1 VHGGKLFGRGGRAAL
16 AVGLAASLMV
26 VFAALAGIGL
36 AGSSLSASQYQYG
49 GQYGKKVAVCHKGK
63 KTLSVSVNAWP
74 AHKAHGDTLGTC
86 SQARAKKAKKADKS
100 KKAKSAKAGKPSHA
114 ATPAKGKSAAAKGK
128 KG

>member
-1 VHGGKLFGRGGRAAL
+1 MHGEKLFGRGGRAAL

-36 AGSSLSASQYQYG
+36 AGSSLSAAQYEYG

-74 AHKAHGDTLGTC
+74 AHKAHGDVQGTC
-86 SQARAKKAKKADKS
+86 AQARAKKGKGPKASTEAKG
-100 KKAKSAKAGKPSHA
+100 AKAGKPSNA

>member
-1 VHGGKLFGRGGRAAL
+1 
-16 AVGLAASLMV
+16 VGLAASLMV

-36 AGSSLSASQYQYG
+36 AGSSLSAAQYEYG

-74 AHKAHGDTLGTC
+74 AHRAHGDVLGTC
-86 SQARAKKAKKADKS
+86 AQARAKKGKGPKA
-100 KKAKSAKAGKPSHA
+100 AKSATAGKPSNA